1 MINPACRIQ
10 LIAVLL
16 LIIGPKLLGQQRY
29 TSVDSAYVYS
39 KLEKTDQLDFEGKV
53 EEAIQLIDEINTF
66 CTKKQF
72 ARGLGFA
79 HLKKA
84 DLLLK
89 KAQYNEIELLLSKGR
104 EQGIKIGDSLIV
116 GLSYHQISQFYRN
129 QTNFEK
135 AVEALKMAEKNYPKK
150 GDSSYLGIVF
160 NDLGYLEDKLG
171 RYDRSI
177 DYNLKAL
184 RIFNQLE
191 DKKEMSNTLGNIG
204 ITYYRMGDKANAI
217 KFIKQALS
225 IQTDIGDQKRIAST
239 LGNLATV
246 YSNTDIDSAIFYQS
260 KAVEITRKTGLKN
273 LLAQTI
279 SNSGKLFYVKKDY
292 KNSFAQ
298 YVIAES
304 LYEEIKDK
312 TKQASTL
319 ISLADI
325 ANRMG
330 DSTLA
335 ESFYSKTISLNQ
347 SALTKNV
354 IKQFHESKANFYSE
368 RKNYELAIEHLKKLQ
383 IYKDSLVDEKTK
395 TNVAE
400 LNLKYET
407 EKKEW
412 LLAKLEYEQKQTQT
426 EIDRQRS
433 MNKIANLIN
442 IRNKQEIQL
451 LVKNRQLDSILMNA
465 LHTEQQKQEVINDNQ
480 EKNIQLLEKEK
491 FINQQIIR
499 RKNTLIAT
507 GILILALTG
516 IIFFQQFRRYQL
528 KKNFEEQ
535 KHIEEMRDNIAKD
548 LHDDI
553 GSTLTSINILSKV
566 SFQQV
571 DNNIEYTK
579 KLLRDI
585 TDQSKNIQQNMSDI
599 VWALKPDHDSIQA
612 FEYRLR
618 EFSAKTLELEQI
630 NVRFDI
636 SDETTKIVLPIN
648 VRKELVLIGKELLNN
663 ISKHAFARNVVI
675 SFSHN
680 QNHLSLRI
688 EDDGVGISS
697 KAWTGSGIQN
707 IQRRCQHLGG
717 HFIMT
722 NRNPGTEAMVTI
734 PLT

>member
-1 MINPACRIQ
+1 MITPTGRIQ

-16 LIIGPKLLGQQRY
+16 LIIGPKLIGQQRY
-29 TSVDSAYVYS
+29 NNADSTYVYAN
-39 KLEKTDQLDFEGKV
+39 LEKTDQLDFEGKV
-53 EEAIQLIDEINTF
+53 EEAIQLIDEINSY
-66 CTKKQF
+66 CTKKKF
-72 ARGLGFA
+72 TRGLGFA
-79 HLKKA
+79 QLKKA

-89 KAQYNEIELLLSKGR
+89 KAQYNEIELLLARGR
-104 EQGIKIGDSLIV
+104 ENGLKIGDSLIV
-116 GLSYHQISQFYRN
+116 GLSYHQMSQLYRN

-135 AVEALKMAEKNYPKK
+135 AVEALKLAEKNYPKL

-171 RYDRSI
+171 RYDHSI

-184 RIFNQLE
+184 RIFDQLE

-204 ITYYRMGDKANAI
+204 ITYYRMGDKTNAI
-217 KFIKQALS
+217 QFIKQALS
-225 IQTDIGDQKRIAST
+225 IQTEIGDQKRIAST

-246 YSNTDIDSAIFYQS
+246 YTSTDIDSAILYQY
-260 KAVEITRKTGLKN
+260 KAVEIARKTGLKN

-279 SNSGKLFYVKKDY
+279 SNAGKLYYVKKDY
-292 KNSFAQ
+292 KNSFDQ
-298 YVIAES
+298 YVIAEN

-330 DSTLA
+330 DSTMA
-335 ESFYSKTISLNQ
+335 ESFYSKTMSLNQ

-368 RKNYELAIEHLKKLQ
+368 RRNYELAIEHLKKSQ

-407 EKKEW
+407 EKKQW

-433 MNKIANLIN
+433 LNKIANLIN
-442 IRNKQEIQL
+442 IRNKQEIEL
-451 LVKNRQLDSILMNA
+451 LVKNKQLDSIVMNT

-491 FINQQIIR
+491 LLSQQVIR
-499 RKNTLIAT
+499 RKNTLMAT
-507 GILILALTG
+507 GILVLVLTG
-516 IIFFQQFRRYQL
+516 IIFLQQFRRYQW
-528 KKNFEEQ
+528 KKNIEEQ

-566 SFQQV
+566 SYQQV
-571 DNNIEYTK
+571 DNNVEYSK
-579 KLLRDI
+579 KLLKDI
-585 TDQSKNIQQNMSDI
+585 TDQSKIIQQNMSDI

-618 EFSAKTLELEQI
+618 EFSSKTLELEQI
-630 NVRFDI
+630 NVRFDL
-636 SDETTKIVLPIN
+636 SENTTKIVLPIN
-648 VRKELVLIGKELLNN
+648 IRKELVLIGKELLNN
-663 ISKHAFARNVVI
+663 ISKHAFAKNVTI
-675 SFSHN
+675 SFSHS
-680 QNHLSLRI
+680 QNHLFLKI
-688 EDDGVGISS
+688 EDDGIGISD

-707 IQRRCQHLGG
+707 IQKRCQHLGG
-717 HFIMT
+717 QFVMK
-722 NRNPGTEAMVTI
+722 NRHPGTESLVTI